1 MTECVKALKDALTL
15 ACKGTP
21 LAAALE
27 TGVIEC
33 CTQYQTTR
41 KARTRIP
48 EQLAEICSIR
58 FFRPVSL
65 LMLSLS
71 PPPTAPT
78 CI

>member
-58 FFRPVSL
+58 FFRLTTKRAVQVLTKSFDFNL
-65 LMLSLS
+65 
-71 PPPTAPT
+71 
-78 CI
+78 